1 MKVLI
6 IGNGGREHA
15 LLWKL
20 KQDAPDAE
28 FYITKGNGGTGG
40 LARRGD
46 SKANTSRPVMAYIE
60 WGNQSHPHT
69 MEFRRTCLLPSPYSA
84 ASLRI
89 GLLG

>member
-1 MKVLI
+1 
-6 IGNGGREHA
+6 
-15 LLWKL
+15 
-20 KQDAPDAE
+20 
-28 FYITKGNGGTGG
+28 
-40 LARRGD
+40 
-46 SKANTSRPVMAYIE
+46 MAYIE